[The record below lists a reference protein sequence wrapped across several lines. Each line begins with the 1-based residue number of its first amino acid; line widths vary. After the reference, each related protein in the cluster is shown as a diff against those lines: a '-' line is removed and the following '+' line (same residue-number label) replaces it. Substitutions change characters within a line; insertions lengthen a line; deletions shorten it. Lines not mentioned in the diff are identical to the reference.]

1 MCYSQ
6 FIKLHNNLDFSKI
19 DISPRYLNSNQI
31 TTIQPGAFQ
40 DLPALYKLYLYNN
53 QITTIQPGA
62 FQDLPALYD
71 LYLFNNQITTIQP
84 GAFQD
89 LPALYELQLANNQI
103 HTIQQGIFQDLP
115 ALNSLYLYNNQI
127 TTIQKGAFKDL
138 LALDRLEL
146 NNNQITTIQEGTFQ
160 DLPALNTLKL
170 GNNPLDC
177 DACELGNLKLYLLN
191 NTQLSDASA
200 TCNGTST
207 LVLDFNST
215 DCSGDLT
222 TDDTTEINTAKF
234 KTVASTKST
243 LIIVGAVGAFIAV
256 MILVGAVII
265 TCVILNRL
273 NRKKKSRIQ
282 PSD

>member
-1 MCYSQ
+1 MWILGSNQIASIPQGTFKDLPALYTLGVYSNHITTIQ
-6 FIKLHNNLDFSKI
+6 QGTFQNL
-19 DISPRYLNSNQI
+19 PALYLLTLSQNQI
-31 TTIQPGAFQ
+31 TTIQQGAFQ
-40 DLPALYKLYLYNN
+40 DLPALYKLYLYSN
-53 QITTIQPGA
+53 QITTIQ
-62 FQDLPALYD
+62 Q
-71 LYLFNNQITTIQP
+71 

-89 LPALYELQLANNQI
+89 LPALYE
-103 HTIQQGIFQDLP
+103 
-115 ALNSLYLYNNQI
+115 LYLYNNQI

-146 NNNQITTIQEGTFQ
+146 NNNQITTIQKGTFQ

-191 NTQLSDASA
+191 NTHLSDASA

-207 LVLDFNST
+207 LVLDFNFT

-222 TDDTTEINTAKF
+222 TDETTEINTAKF

-243 LIIVGAVGAFIAV
+243 LIIVGTVGAFIAV